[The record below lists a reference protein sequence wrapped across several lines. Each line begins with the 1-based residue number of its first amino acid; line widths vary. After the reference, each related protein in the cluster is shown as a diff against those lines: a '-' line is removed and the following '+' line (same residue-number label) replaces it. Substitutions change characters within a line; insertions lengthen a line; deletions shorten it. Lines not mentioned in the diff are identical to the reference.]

1 MVKKREEIDPDFIA
15 RPAQDSALQFPPRH
29 GLRATDEEVSAP
41 AVFDERRIK
50 RDLERLATTP
60 NILAKYI
67 TVLRSKFTKASEIK
81 VLNHWIDYY
90 QTAQKIIESRTG
102 VVRAQHKH
110 LQLER
115 EYHIKDREKDLRLT
129 ELDADIAE
137 AELRKMRAQY
147 AAYELKQSLNQGSR
161 SYSTVPNTNDPQRV
175 EQWYKQARQGIL
187 ADHALSVDEQD
198 QLLSALKVEYE
209 QRKRGRFIDI

>member
-1 MVKKREEIDPDFIA
+1 MAKKREEIDPDFIA

-29 GLRATDEEVSAP
+29 GLRATDEEVSVP

-50 RDLERLATTP
+50 RDLERLTRTP
-60 NILAKYI
+60 NVLSKYI
-67 TVLRSKFTKASEIK
+67 QVLKSKFTKQSEVAVI
-81 VLNHWIDYY
+81 NQWINYY
-90 QTAQKIIESRTG
+90 KSAQGLIEARTG
-102 VVRAQHKH
+102 VVRAQHDH

-161 SYSTVPNTNDPQRV
+161 SYSSAPGTNDVQRL

-187 ADHALSVDEQD
+187 ADHSLSVEEQD
-198 QLLSALKVEYE
+198 QLLAALKVEYE
-209 QRKRGRFIDI
+209 QRKRERTIDI